1 MLTARSQKQRR
12 VPRESRSVPHPGST
26 RENKGI
32 MRHLDAHAAQHKN
45 QGAREKAPALAV
57 SLLSDRELACLVD
70 AWPTLPDATKA
81 GIRAAIN
88 ASKDG

>member
-1 MLTARSQKQRR
+1 
-12 VPRESRSVPHPGST
+12 
-26 RENKGI
+26 
-32 MRHLDAHAAQHKN
+32 LDARATQHKN
-45 QGAREKAPALAV
+45 QGAREKTPALAV
-57 SLLSDRELACLVD
+57 SLLSDRDLASLVE

>member
-1 MLTARSQKQRR
+1 MDAR
-12 VPRESRSVPHPGST
+12 
-26 RENKGI
+26 
-32 MRHLDAHAAQHKN
+32 AAQHKN

-57 SLLSDRELACLVD
+57 SLLSDRDLASLVE

>member
-1 MLTARSQKQRR
+1 MSQ
-12 VPRESRSVPHPGST
+12 
-26 RENKGI
+26 
-32 MRHLDAHAAQHKN
+32 LDARAAQHKN

-57 SLLSDRELACLVD
+57 SLLSDRDLACLVD
-70 AWPTLPDATKA
+70 AWRTLNAAAKA